1 MSQAGSVDVP
11 GFDSASPRQPENAGP
26 RLMTPP
32 GTMVID
38 LDVEPEP
45 EPEPEPDA
53 AEATPLA
60 AILARRKKHRRGS
73 AMEMAM
79 IETPADAPEDQA
91 SADTPKVDG
100 GVTWKLLNGN
110 YSIAP

>member
-1 MSQAGSVDVP
+1 
-11 GFDSASPRQPENAGP
+11 
-26 RLMTPP
+26 MTPP
-32 GTMVID
+32 GTLVVD
-38 LDVEPEP
+38 LDVEP

-79 IETPADAPEDQA
+79 IETPA
-91 SADTPKVDG
+91 
-100 GVTWKLLNGN
+100 
-110 YSIAP
+110 